1 MTRRETERSLLK
13 VLHGIGAVCFDAF
26 GTLVEIRDKRRAYAP
41 LLRAVAKSS
50 RVTLK
55 NRLMRECVELE
66 DWSREI
72 GDVIPSKVLDRVRAD
87 ISAEIVSMAL
97 RPGMAHLWGRLREA
111 ELKVGLCSNLAA
123 PYGAPLR
130 GLVPDGADAE
140 VLSYEV
146 GHIKPEP
153 EIYQLVAE
161 RLAVPASR
169 ILFVGDTSKADI
181 ERPRA
186 SGMQAMDIRAFE
198 AVMGVGE
205 GWRSSMR

>member
-1 MTRRETERSLLK
+1 MTRRETERFLLK

-41 LLRAVAKSS
+41 LLRAVAKPS

-72 GDVIPSKVLDRVRAD
+72 ADAIPSKVLDRVRAD

-111 ELKVGLCSNLAA
+111 ELKIGLCSNLAA
-123 PYGAPLR
+123 PYGPPLR
-130 GLVPDGADAE
+130 GLVPDDADAE

-169 ILFVGDTSKADI
+169 ILFVGDTPKADI
-181 ERPRA
+181 EGPRA
-186 SGMQAMDIRAFE
+186 AGMQAMDIRELE

-205 GWRSSMR
+205 WWRSSMR

>member
-72 GDVIPSKVLDRVRAD
+72 GDAIPSKVLDRVRAD

-97 RPGMAHLWGRLREA
+97 RPGMAHLWGRLRGA
-111 ELKVGLCSNLAA
+111 GLKIGLCSNLAA
-123 PYGAPLR
+123 PYGPPLR

-153 EIYQLVAE
+153 EIYQLVVE

-169 ILFVGDTSKADI
+169 ILFVGDTPKADI
-181 ERPRA
+181 EGPRA
-186 SGMQAMDIRAFE
+186 SGMQAMDIRELE

-205 GWRSSMR
+205 SWRSSMR